1 MDSNGVAPMSDPLVQ
16 QQMAAK
22 YPARVKEIPARVL
35 KGQAVPNFRGLRK
48 GLDTRRRRRSAGCG
62 GLRGEFLRVV
72 GEQLEAEHM
81 RLLEDW
87 AQRFLQG
94 ELPPWF
100 YEVWL
105 SIQTVPLYKSSRQ
118 DTIRPI
124 GIQNPLFK
132 LINGLM
138 IKENEPEL
146 VAFLEPQQPAMS
158 PGGAAKLVHCT
169 RMMMEREQIRH
180 ETKETAEEQ
189 GELGPFQEEEVGFK
203 MDVAHAFN
211 CCAGHSVVTSGDH

>member
-48 GLDTRRRRRSAGCG
+48 WLETRRRRRSAGCG

-94 ELPPWF
+94 PRESCLHGSTRF
-100 YEVWL
+100 G
-105 SIQTVPLYKSSRQ
+105 SASRQ
-118 DTIRPI
+118 CR
-124 GIQNPLFK
+124 
-132 LINGLM
+132 
-138 IKENEPEL
+138 
-146 VAFLEPQQPAMS
+146 
-158 PGGAAKLVHCT
+158 CT
-169 RMMMEREQIRH
+169 RVLDKTQFD
-180 ETKETAEEQ
+180 Q
-189 GELGPFQEEEVGFK
+189 
-203 MDVAHAFN
+203 
-211 CCAGHSVVTSGDH
+211 